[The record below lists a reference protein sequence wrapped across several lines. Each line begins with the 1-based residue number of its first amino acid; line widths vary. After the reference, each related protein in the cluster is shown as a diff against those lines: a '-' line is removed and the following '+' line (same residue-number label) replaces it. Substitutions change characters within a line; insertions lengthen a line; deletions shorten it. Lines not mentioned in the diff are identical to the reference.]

1 MTRSTFLVTALLALA
16 ACNDRTDR
24 NESPPAP
31 APSKA
36 GLQPRART
44 VIEFLEEPAALEEA
58 WARCRNDPGGIGQ
71 TPDCANAGH
80 AKERLMMLGRERAI
94 ESLRR

>member
-1 MTRSTFLVTALLALA
+1 MTRVTLLLSALLALVGCDQNA
-16 ACNDRTDR
+16 
-24 NESPPAP
+24 SAP
-31 APSKA
+31 APSPSQA
-36 GLQPRART
+36 ALQPRART
-44 VIEFLEEPAALEEA
+44 VIEFLEAPAALEEA

>member
-1 MTRSTFLVTALLALA
+1 MTRCTFLVTALLALA

-31 APSKA
+31 SPSQA
-36 GLQPRART
+36 ARART

>member
-1 MTRSTFLVTALLALA
+1 MTRTTFLVAALLALA
-16 ACNDRTDR
+16 ACKDRADQ
-24 NESPPAP
+24 NPSAP
-31 APSKA
+31 APSPSQA
-36 GLQPRART
+36 ALQPRART
-44 VIEFLEEPAALEEA
+44 VIEFLEAPAALEEA

>member
-1 MTRSTFLVTALLALA
+1 M
-16 ACNDRTDR
+16 
-24 NESPPAP
+24 
-31 APSKA
+31 
-36 GLQPRART
+36 
-44 VIEFLEEPAALEEA
+44 IEFLEEPAALEEA